1 MCETMKIVTFIGTRP
16 EAIKL
21 APIIKLFK
29 KDDSFKTYIC
39 TTGQHKEM
47 VEQILKDFKLRPDF
61 DLQVMT
67 HNQSLA
73 ELSSALFISIDKIL
87 ETTNPNWVL
96 VQGDTTSAFIG
107 GLCSYYRK
115 INVAHVEA
123 GLRSHDFWIPF
134 PEEFNRKAISLLT
147 KIHFA
152 PTENARQNLIKEG
165 IDNKKI
171 CVTGNTV
178 IDALLW
184 IKKRMQNFPPR
195 GNSLINSLISQK
207 KKYILI
213 TGHRRE
219 SFGKG
224 FENICRALRE
234 LAWNFRDFFFV
245 YPVHLNPN
253 VRNPVFRLLKD
264 SPNILLID
272 PLDYKNFIWAMWH
285 CEFILTDS
293 GGIQEEAPS
302 LGKYVLVM
310 RDVTERTEGIKAG
323 TSILVGTSREKIVEN
338 VSSFLTQ
345 YKTGKIG
352 IIDRNPYGD
361 GKASHRIYEF
371 FKEELFS

>member
-1 MCETMKIVTFIGTRP
+1 MKILTFIGTRP

-29 KDDSFKTYIC
+29 KDDSFKSYIC

-87 ETTNPNWVL
+87 EMTNPNWVL

-123 GLRSHDFWIPF
+123 GLRSHNFWIPF
-134 PEEFNRKAISLLT
+134 PEEFNRKAISLLA

-152 PTENARQNLIKEG
+152 PTENARQNLVKEG
-165 IDNKKI
+165 IDKKKI
-171 CVTGNTV
+171 YVTGNTV

-184 IKKRMQNFPPR
+184 IKKKIQNSPPR
-195 GNSLINSLISQK
+195 ENSLISSLISQE
-207 KKYILI
+207 KKYVLI

-234 LAWNFRDFFFV
+234 LATSFRDLFFV

-253 VRNPVFRLLKD
+253 VRKPVYRLLKD
-264 SPNILLID
+264 SPNILLMD
-272 PLDYKNFIWAMWH
+272 PLDYKSFIWAMSH

-310 RDVTERTEGIKAG
+310 RDVTERTEGIEAG

-338 VSSFLTQ
+338 VTNFLNE
-345 YKTGKIG
+345 YKKGKIG
-352 IIDRNPYGD
+352 IIEKNPYGD
-361 GKASHRIYEF
+361 GKASHRIYQF
-371 FKEELFS
+371 FKEELPS